1 MSGCF
6 GGCLGRVLAFLLLL
20 TLVVVAWRWAPE
32 AWDRVSESAAGSE
45 ATVVESSPGMAEA
58 VVERLQGFL
67 EGGVEG
73 GVEGEAE
80 REMSFTGEEME
91 SLLRYELVGY
101 IPDGVSDPSVRFRDG
116 EVTLGLRLA
125 AERIPAI
132 PELDQIR
139 TLLPDTVPVQIRG
152 RVLALEGPEAAL
164 LVHRIDAAGIP
175 IPRRLFPRIL
185 QGLSLSDRGDLPPEA
200 VAFPLPQ
207 GIRSVRLVEDRLV
220 LTSRE

>member
-1 MSGCF
+1 MNGCF

-20 TLVVVAWRWAPE
+20 TLVVVAWRWGPE
-32 AWDRVSESAAGSE
+32 AWDRVSETTVASE
-45 ATVVESSPGMAEA
+45 ATAVESSPGMAEA
-58 VVERLQGFL
+58 VVERLSVFL
-67 EGGVEG
+67 DDERVGDT
-73 GVEGEAE
+73 E
-80 REMSFTGEEME
+80 REMSFSGEEME

-125 AERIPAI
+125 AEEIPAI

-152 RVLALEGPEAAL
+152 RVLALEGPEGAL

-175 IPRRLFPRIL
+175 VPRRFFPRIL
-185 QGLSLSDRGDLPPEA
+185 QGLSLVERPDLPPEA
-200 VAFPLPQ
+200 VAFPLPH

>member
-1 MSGCF
+1 MNGCF

-20 TLVVVAWRWAPE
+20 TLVVVAWRWGPE
-32 AWDRVSESAAGSE
+32 AWDRVTESTAGSE
-45 ATVVESSPGMAEA
+45 STAVASSPGMAEA
-58 VVERLQGFL
+58 VVERLSGFL
-67 EGGVEG
+67 EGER
-73 GVEGEAE
+73 E
-80 REMSFTGEEME
+80 REMSFSGEEME

-132 PELDQIR
+132 PELEQIR
-139 TLLPDTVPVQIRG
+139 ALLPDTVPVQIRG
-152 RVLALEGPEAAL
+152 RVLSLEGPEAAL

-175 IPRRLFPRIL
+175 IPRRFFPRIL
-185 QGLSLSDRGDLPPEA
+185 QGLSVVERSDLPPEA